1 MRKLLKLIGL
11 SLLGIIAIAA
21 ITLLVLVNFSKP
33 RTQLDFDDPWHTQRS
48 QVIAEE
54 YAVVSGTPWATE
66 VAVEVLE
73 NGGNAVDAA
82 VAAVLMLN
90 ITFGEAA
97 SFPGVAPV
105 MYYDAD
111 DQTVRSYVGAGVAPA
126 KATIEEFWAR
136 GHRKV
141 PNLDILAQLVP
152 ASPDVLIRL
161 LQQEG
166 TMSFSEL
173 VQPAIDRAREGF
185 PVHHTMSKNM
195 NLSLIERLG
204 YRFMLP
210 TSSQVY
216 FGKKWWL
223 PLSQKDEF
231 KRPLLANTLE
241 ALAQA
246 EKDALASG
254 ESREN
259 ALEAVRDY
267 FYKGPIAEQI
277 SAYHEKEDGLI
288 QYDDLANYTSD
299 WETPIQGQFG
309 EYTIYTNGTW
319 TQGIVLPWVLQM
331 LEGLDLKAMGHNSP
345 DYVHT
350 LTQAIDLAMAD
361 RDLYV
366 ADPTFEDVPLN
377 KLLSKEFAQLRRSS
391 MRDKA
396 FQAAPRSL
404 DVAIVPDG
412 AESDTSGT
420 SSDNL
425 LQVGDDTSQV
435 VVMDSAGNAIAIT
448 PSDFPMSP
456 MIPGTG
462 LTLGI
467 RMTQFRLEPSHV
479 NRLEP
484 GKRPRITPHAA
495 MIFKN
500 GEFYMALNT
509 PGGDMQAQ
517 ALVQVFLNHVV
528 FGMNIQEAIN
538 APRLRSE
545 NFPGSFDPD
554 EYGKGILTLEQG
566 LYNEVAFKLIVNRN
580 YNIKA
585 YPNWDNKFSAVGAI
599 IRDGGR
605 LYAGSDPRESAT
617 AAGK

>member
-1 MRKLLKLIGL
+1 MSILKIILF
-11 SLLGIIAIAA
+11 SLLGMIGFAA
-21 ITLLVLVNFSKP
+21 LTLFALVNFSKP
-33 RTQLDFDDPWHTQRS
+33 RAQLAFDDPWHTERS
-48 QVIAEE
+48 QVVAEE

-66 VAVEVLE
+66 AAVGVLE

-97 SFPGVAPV
+97 SFPGVAPT
-105 MYYDAD
+105 MYYDAE
-111 DQTVRSYVGAGVAPA
+111 DQTIRSYVGAGVAPQ
-126 KATIEEFWAR
+126 KATMEEFAKR

-166 TMSFSEL
+166 TRSFSEL

-185 PVHHTMSKNM
+185 PVHHTMAKNM
-195 NLSLIERLG
+195 DLSIFERLG

-210 TSSQVY
+210 TSSSVY

-223 PLSQKDEF
+223 PLQHKDAF

-241 ALAQA
+241 ELVQA
-246 EKDALASG
+246 EQNILTSG
-254 ESREN
+254 GSRIEG
-259 ALEAVRDY
+259 LEAVRDY
-267 FYKGPIAEQI
+267 FYKGPIAEKI
-277 SAYHEKEDGLI
+277 SAYHEQENGLI

-319 TQGIVLPWVLQM
+319 TQGIVLPWVLQT
-331 LEGLDLKAMGHNSP
+331 LEGLDLKSMGHNSP

-350 LTQAIDLAMAD
+350 LAQAIDLAMAD
-361 RDLYV
+361 RDQYV
-366 ADPTFEDVPLN
+366 ADAAFESVPLDQ
-377 KLLSKEFAQLRRSS
+377 LLSKEFAQLRRSAIQEN
-391 MRDKA
+391 A
-396 FQAAPRSL
+396 FPAIPAAL
-404 DVAIVPDG
+404 DMADVPNP
-412 AESDTSGT
+412 AAVDTANS

-435 VVMDSAGNAIAIT
+435 VVIDSSGNAIAIT

-467 RMTQFRLEPSHV
+467 RMTQFRLEPEHI
-479 NRLEP
+479 NHLEP

-500 GEFYMALNT
+500 GEFYMAFNT

-545 NFPGSFDPD
+545 NFPSSFDPE
-554 EYGKGILTLEQG
+554 EYGKGLLTLEKR
-566 LYNEVAFKLIVNRN
+566 LYDQVAETLETTRA
-580 YNIKA
+580 YTIKA
-585 YPNWDNKFSAVGAI
+585 YPDWDNKFSAVGAI
-599 IRDGGR
+599 IMDGGR
-605 LYAGSDPRESAT
+605 LFAGSDPRESAT